1 MEKPVK
7 EVSLRR
13 MRWLLF
19 LLSYFKIPLIGFV
32 RPRLKVLNDNECSVL
47 IPLRRR
53 SKNHLNSMYFGA
65 LAIGADLSGGLHAF
79 YFSECRNLKIALA
92 FKDVNAK
99 FFKRAESDIL
109 FKSTDGA
116 LIKSALEQSMES
128 GGRINQPISIK
139 ALNASDELVAEFILT
154 VSIKVIQ

>member
-1 MEKPVK
+1 MVTVFVK
-7 EVSLRR
+7 LLQNSTY
-13 MRWLLF
+13 WLCQT
-19 LLSYFKIPLIGFV
+19 S
-32 RPRLKVLNDNECSVL
+32 
-47 IPLRRR
+47 
-53 SKNHLNSMYFGA
+53 
-65 LAIGADLSGGLHAF
+65 
-79 YFSECRNLKIALA
+79 ALA

-116 LIKSALEQSMES
+116 LIKSTLEQSMES

-139 ALNASDELVAEFILT
+139 ALNTSDELVAEFILT

>member
-1 MEKPVK
+1 MDKPVK

-32 RPRLKVLNDNECSVL
+32 RPKIKVLNDEECSVL
-47 IPLRRR
+47 IPLKRR

-79 YFSECRNLKIALA
+79 YFAECRGLKIALA
-92 FKDVNAK
+92 FKDANAT
-99 FFKRAESDIL
+99 FLKRAESDIL
-109 FKSTDGA
+109 FKSLDGSLMKAA
-116 LIKSALEQSMES
+116 LNES
-128 GGRINQPISIK
+128 FETGKRVNQPILIK
-139 ALNASDELVAEFILT
+139 AINTADEIVAEYILT
-154 VSIKVIQ
+154 ISIKVIQ

>member
-32 RPRLKVLNDNECSVL
+32 RPKLKVLNDEECSVL

-65 LAIGADLSGGLHAF
+65 LAIGADLSAGLHAF
-79 YFSECRNLKIALA
+79 YFAERRELKIALA
-92 FKDVNAK
+92 FKDMNAK
-99 FFKRAESDIL
+99 FLKRAESDIL
-109 FKSTDGA
+109 FKSIDGA
-116 LIKSALEQSMES
+116 IIQVAVNES
-128 GGRINQPISIK
+128 LQTGNRVNQPINIK
-139 ALNASDELVAEFILT
+139 AINDIDEVVAEFVLT
-154 VSIKVIQ
+154 ISIKVIQ

>member
-1 MEKPVK
+1 MERPVK

-32 RPRLKVLNDNECSVL
+32 RPKLKVLNEEECSIM

-92 FKDVNAK
+92 FKDVNAT
-99 FFKRAESDIL
+99 FLKRAESDIL
-109 FKSTDGA
+109 FKSVDGA
-116 LIKSALEQSMES
+116 LIKSALDESMNS
-128 GGRINQPISIK
+128 GNRINQPISIK
-139 ALNASDELVAEFILT
+139 AMNTTDELVAEFVLT

>member
-1 MEKPVK
+1 MERPVK

-32 RPRLKVLNDNECSVL
+32 RPKLKVLNEEECSIM

-92 FKDVNAK
+92 FKDVNAT
-99 FFKRAESDIL
+99 FLKRAESDIL
-109 FKSTDGA
+109 FKSVDGA
-116 LIKSALEQSMES
+116 LIKSALDESMNS
-128 GGRINQPISIK
+128 GKRINQPISIK
-139 ALNASDELVAEFILT
+139 AMNTTDELVAEFVLT

>member
-1 MEKPVK
+1 MEKPFK
-7 EVSLRR
+7 EISLRR

-32 RPRLKVLNDNECSVL
+32 RPRLQVLNDNECSVL

-79 YFSECRNLKIALA
+79 YFSECRKLKIALA

-99 FFKRAESDIL
+99 FLKRAESDIL

-116 LIKSALEQSMES
+116 LIKSALDQSIES
-128 GGRINQPISIK
+128 GTRINQPISIK
-139 ALNASDELVAEFILT
+139 ALNTDDELVAEFILT